1 MNCQNIFS
9 YPISGTF
16 GFMIL
21 KLDKAVDLAY
31 RPQIFTTEANRME
44 YLFELYDKYTT
55 DLFTREKAKKTKKY
69 K

>member
-1 MNCQNIFS
+1 
-9 YPISGTF
+9 
-16 GFMIL
+16 MIL